1 MPCRPAAQAGGGQG
15 VRSDPE
21 SREFE
26 EKYRAVINGGHP
38 TMNRSAKEWGKVE
51 PALWGRRRYSFTHRT
66 KVFADGTI
74 RKIHA

>member
-1 MPCRPAAQAGGGQG
+1 MSGAIRNPKGLRRSIGLQSMGPPEDEQVGQ
-15 VRSDPE
+15 
-21 SREFE
+21 
-26 EKYRAVINGGHP
+26 
-38 TMNRSAKEWGKVE
+38 TWGKVE